1 MQMLSDCNFNK
12 GGEDSTR
19 LFSQYNK
26 ENPIFHLMFAH
37 YEPNSPLGITQK

>member
-1 MQMLSDCNFNK
+1 MLSDCNFNK

-26 ENPIFHLMFAH
+26 NPTFHYLFA
-37 YEPNSPLGITQK
+37 EKGI